1 MRTLLIIGIGAG
13 DPEHLTV
20 QAMRALNRADVFFV
34 IDKREETHDLV
45 RLRREICERYIEG
58 HPYRVVE
65 IDDPQRDGQGQRE
78 RDGGAL
84 DGPAYRAAVEA
95 WHAARAIAWEA
106 ALRDEVAEDG
116 CGAFLVW
123 GDPSLYDSTI
133 GIVERVRATGRLPLA
148 VEVIAGISSVQALAA
163 AHRVTL
169 NAVGGAVQITTGRRL
184 AEAGFPHEA
193 DDVVVLLDGGT
204 AFRSVLAEDLDIFWG
219 AYIGTPDEVLI
230 AGRLREVADEI
241 ARVRA
246 EARARKGWIMDAYL
260 LRRRP
265 REE

>member
-13 DPEHLTV
+13 DPEQLTV
-20 QAMRALNRADVFFV
+20 QAIRALNRADVIFV
-34 IDKREETHDLV
+34 IDKREATHDLV

-65 IDDPQRDGQGQRE
+65 IDDPQRE
-78 RDGGAL
+78 GGGDRAPL

-95 WHAARAIAWEA
+95 WHAARAAVWEA
-106 ALRDEVAEDG
+106 AIRDAVGQDG

-133 GIVERVRATGRLPLA
+133 GVVERVRAAGRLPLT
-148 VEVIAGISSVQALAA
+148 VEVIPGITSVQALAA
-163 AHRVTL
+163 AHGVPL

-184 AEAGFPHEA
+184 AEAGFPREA
-193 DDVVVLLDGGT
+193 DDVVVLLDGAT
-204 AFRSVLAEDLDIFWG
+204 AFRSVLAEDLDIYWG
-219 AYIGTPDEVLI
+219 AYVGTPDEVLI
-230 AGRLREVADEI
+230 AGPLREVADEI
-241 ARVRA
+241 VRARA

-260 LRRRP
+260 LRRRDG
-265 REE
+265 EG